1 MTFSSIP
8 DNNSAAEVILAEESS
23 PKEKPASMEL
33 FELFSAI
40 LLGLGA
46 LLASVAGYQSGL
58 WSGKSAELF
67 VQASQETTKSADMGT
82 FADSKIA
89 SDGVVKIQAIQLL
102 SKLERLPEGEERNYL
117 LHLASEI
124 YLRELS
130 DEAYDSLGLP
140 LEPRKKYDAD
150 GTITELSEKELLA
163 AEKQDFSKDYYSW
176 MYQEKV
182 KKTAEAESLFKQA
195 QEAGNQGDAFSLTVV
210 YYTMALF
217 FAGLGLVF
225 KSRMRWGFM
234 AIGALVML
242 GGLYHMFKLP
252 WA

>member
-1 MTFSSIP
+1 
-8 DNNSAAEVILAEESS
+8 
-23 PKEKPASMEL
+23 
-33 FELFSAI
+33 
-40 LLGLGA
+40 

-58 WSGKSAELF
+58 WSGKSAEFF

-89 SDGVVKIQAIQLL
+89 SDGVVKIQVIQLM
-102 SKLERLPEGEERNYL
+102 SKAERLGPGEERDSL

-150 GTITELSEKELLA
+150 GTVSDLSEDELLK
-163 AEKQDFSKDYYSW
+163 AEKQDFNKDYYSW

-182 KKTAEAESLFKQA
+182 KKTAEAEELFKHA
-195 QEAGNQGDAFSLTVV
+195 QEAGNNGDSFSLTIV

-234 AIGALVML
+234 AVGALVML
-242 GGLYHMFKLP
+242 LGILHMMKLP